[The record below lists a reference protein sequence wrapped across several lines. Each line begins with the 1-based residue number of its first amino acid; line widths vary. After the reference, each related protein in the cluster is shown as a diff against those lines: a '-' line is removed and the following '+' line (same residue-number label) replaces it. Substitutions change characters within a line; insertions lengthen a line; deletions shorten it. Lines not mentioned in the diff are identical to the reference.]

1 MNLTLDEIQNFKGKY
16 PKQIWSLFFSEMWE
30 RFCFYGMRGML
41 VFFMI
46 SQLNFHEKEANL
58 QYGATQAFVYA
69 FTFVGGLFADKIL
82 GFRKSLFWGGL
93 LMIVGSLILAT
104 DPHKFFFLGIAF
116 TVVGTGFF
124 KPNISSM
131 VGQLYKPND
140 SRADAGFS
148 LFYAGINLGALLG
161 GYLCIAIGKGELLS
175 HLIPEGLH
183 WNVAFGLAA
192 IVMVISLVNFIF
204 TQRSLGT
211 IGLQPGHPNHE
222 VKSAPMPKWKEY
234 GVYILSLIFI
244 PIIMKMVSV
253 PEYTDY
259 FMWIVGPLTILYLFY
274 EFSRIDQDL
283 YKNPF
288 SLKGRL
294 SREKYI
300 LNSLLIL
307 VIYLSLILYSYYKM
321 NWLYCLPIIPLS
333 WFNIVFQTK
342 RCHDINLNGWYQLI
356 PFFGIYLLLKKG
368 DIGKNDYGTTEITH
382 NKTLDPS
389 IKKLYAALIF
399 ILFSIVFWGIYEQS
413 GGSLSIFAAK
423 NLNKDLLGLDPNGVN
438 NSGGAFFI
446 IFLAPLLGLLWIWM
460 NKKKIE
466 PNTIIKFG
474 LGFIFLGLGYY
485 VLFATRLF
493 ADLQGVT
500 SLNFFTLA
508 LLVITLGE
516 LCLSPIGLSIMTKL
530 STKNLQGMMMGMW
543 FLASAYGQYVAGIIG
558 AGLADA
564 KEGSTNYDA
573 LITYTEGYKQ
583 LALYAVIAGVVLI
596 LISPLIKKLM
606 QEVK

>member
-69 FTFVGGLFADKIL
+69 FTFIGGLFADKIL
-82 GFRKSLFWGGL
+82 GFRKSLFWGGI
-93 LMIVGSLILAT
+93 LMIVGSLILAV
-104 DPHKFFFLGIAF
+104 DPHRFFFLGIAF

-161 GYLCIAIGKGELLS
+161 GYLCIAIGKGELFGS
-175 HLIPEGLH
+175 IISEGIR

-211 IGLQPGHPNHE
+211 IGLEPETAQLITKKNTSKFIIAAILIYLFIARMFIRFLDST
-222 VKSAPMPKWKEY
+222 VFKTDVFKI
-234 GVYILSLIFI
+234 GVSLVAITVVYAAISYLIYRGGKFLKYAVYLISLALI
-244 PIIMKMVSV
+244 PVIMLMVSV

-259 FMWIVGPLTILYLFY
+259 FMWTVGPLTLIYLFY
-274 EFSRIDQDL
+274 EMSKVTAAER
-283 YKNPF
+283 
-288 SLKGRL
+288 
-294 SREKYI
+294 
-300 LNSLLIL
+300 
-307 VIYLSLILYSYYKM
+307 
-321 NWLYCLPIIPLS
+321 
-333 WFNIVFQTK
+333 
-342 RCHDINLNGWYQLI
+342 
-356 PFFGIYLLLKKG
+356 
-368 DIGKNDYGTTEITH
+368 
-382 NKTLDPS
+382 
-389 IKKLYAALIF
+389 KKLWAALIF

-423 NLNKDLLGLDPNGVN
+423 NLNQDLLGLDPNGVN

-460 NKKKIE
+460 SKKKIE

-474 LGFIFLGLGYY
+474 LGFIFLGLGFYA
-485 VLFATRLF
+485 LFATRLF
-493 ADLQGVT
+493 ADLRGIT
-500 SLNFFTLA
+500 SLNFFTIA
-508 LLVITLGE
+508 LLIITLGE

-564 KEGSTNYDA
+564 KKGSTNYDA

-583 LALYAVIAGVVLI
+583 LGLYAVIAGVVLI
-596 LISPLIKKLM
+596 LISPWVKKLM
-606 QEVK
+606 QDVR

>member
-1 MNLTLDEIQNFKGKY
+1 MSLTLDEIQNFKGKY
-16 PKQIWSLFFSEMWE
+16 PRQIWSLFFSEMWE

-161 GYLCIAIGKGELLS
+161 GYFCIAIGKGEILAHVIS
-175 HLIPEGLH
+175 EGSR
-183 WNVAFGLAA
+183 WNIAFGLAA
-192 IVMVISLVNFIF
+192 VVMVVSLINFVF

-211 IGLQPGHPNHE
+211 IGLQPGHPLNE
-222 VKSAPMPKWKEY
+222 VKSAPIPKWKEY
-234 GVYILSLIFI
+234 GVYVLSLIFV
-244 PIIMKMVSV
+244 PIIMVMVAKT
-253 PEYTDY
+253 EYTDY
-259 FMWIVGPLTILYLFY
+259 FMWTIGPLTLIYLFY
-274 EFSRIDQDL
+274 E
-283 YKNPF
+283 
-288 SLKGRL
+288 
-294 SREKYI
+294 
-300 LNSLLIL
+300 
-307 VIYLSLILYSYYKM
+307 M
-321 NWLYCLPIIPLS
+321 
-333 WFNIVFQTK
+333 TK
-342 RCHDINLNGWYQLI
+342 VTSAER
-356 PFFGIYLLLKKG
+356 
-368 DIGKNDYGTTEITH
+368 
-382 NKTLDPS
+382 
-389 IKKLYAALIF
+389 KKLWAALVF
-399 ILFSIVFWGIYEQS
+399 ILFSILFWGIYEQS

-446 IFLAPLLGLLWIWM
+446 IFLAPLIGLLWIWL
-460 NKKKIE
+460 NKRKIE

-493 ADLQGVT
+493 ANLQGIT
-500 SLNFFTLA
+500 SLNFFTIA

-558 AGLADA
+558 AGLATA

-573 LITYTEGYKQ
+573 LITYTDGYKQ
-583 LALYAVIAGVVLI
+583 LGLYAVIAGVVLI
-596 LISPLIKKLM
+596 LISPFVKKLM